1 MYNICQMKLKKCFS
15 QDKYKN
21 VQWYENVKYIQYKN
35 IVAKKIKLKRQK
47 NITINNAAWNV

>member
-15 QDKYKN
+15 QDKYQN

-35 IVAKKIKLKRQK
+35 IVAKKNKAETAKEYYNK
-47 NITINNAAWNV
+47 